1 MKKGFKKYFMYW
13 LLRQINFFFP
23 TRGSIGI
30 LIMDFEGIF
39 DVIFFIVSFTPALC
53 GRGAAIHQYSI
64 YAPAHNWSNSVGY
77 APNDGFY
84 VDLSL
89 PIA

>member
-39 DVIFFIVSFTPALC
+39 DVIFLELVCSQ
-53 GRGAAIHQYSI
+53 H
-64 YAPAHNWSNSVGY
+64 SVQIKKKSTV
-77 APNDGFY
+77 AEKSEFGFN
-84 VDLSL
+84 VCKKV
-89 PIA
+89 A